1 MLQMALWIRQTLGS
15 NGRPIDDAWH
25 IDHFECRRRVDLGVV
40 RRQLGWGDVLSA
52 VRRIGIPPGQVQA
65 PHFTL
70 VNLKTTFYT
79 RPETVHKTLKIIG
92 YNVDVR
98 IDPVSYTWHW
108 GDGTSSTS
116 TTPGRPYPAR
126 DITHTYT
133 HATDPGT
140 SLSLHVD
147 VTYRARY
154 RVDTG
159 AWTAIPEAITIP
171 GPTTQLPIKQASA
184 VLVGN

>member
-1 MLQMALWIRQTLGS
+1 MALWIRQTLGS

-25 IDHFECRRRVDLGVV
+25 IDHFECRGRADLGVV
-40 RRQLGWGDVLSA
+40 RRQLGWADVLSA
-52 VRRIGIPPGQVQA
+52 VRRVGIPPGQVLA

-79 RPETVHKTLKIIG
+79 RPEIVHKTLQIIG

-98 IDPVSYTWHW
+98 IDPVSFTWHW
-108 GDGTSSTS
+108 GDGSSSTS

-126 DITHTYT
+126 DVTHTYT

-140 SLSLHVD
+140 SLSLRVD

-154 RVDTG
+154 RVDAG
-159 AWTAIPEAITIP
+159 AWTAIPDTITIP
-171 GPTTQLPIKQASA
+171 GPTTHLQIKQASA